1 MSQYN
6 QSGEVISI
14 AHEFGNKID
23 KIPPGAYTVEQN
35 PQTGEFYLLS
45 SPVFTRPDKVYG
57 EMTSRNQKVIN
68 TFLKREGKNTGV
80 LLSGTKGAG
89 KTQLAKDV
97 SLELMKLGIPTI
109 IIQNCYTSGG
119 FINFIKAI
127 EDKALILFDEFEK
140 VYNER
145 EHQES
150 ILTLLDGTG
159 SYNKLYILT
168 SNSRGVSEFL
178 RNRPSRIFYHF
189 EYKKLAKEIMLDLLN
204 DKLVNK
210 SYIPQFETLW
220 DVAETISFDIIQC
233 LIEELNRYPTQTF
246 TETFKELNVEVEAR
260 EGNAF
265 VLSELTVN
273 GIPFKFDEEYTN
285 NFTTFSFMAKYEQLR
300 AYVYA
305 DEGTRLNELAAL
317 GARLHDTDWY
327 DEEDTPTVSP
337 SSSKADDA
345 EDDDEDEVVA
355 VKQLEYFFNLEF
367 DKADTL
373 VTNSSITITR
383 AFGEY
388 NLRAKFVKTET
399 PDVIETMFDGK

>member
-1 MSQYN
+1 MTQYN
-6 QSGEVISI
+6 QSGEIINI

-23 KIPPGAYTVEQN
+23 KIPAGAYTVEQD
-35 PQTGEFYLLS
+35 PRTGEFFLQS
-45 SPVFTRPDKVYG
+45 SPMFTRPAKVYG
-57 EMTSRNQKVIN
+57 EMTARNQKVIN
-68 TFLKREGKNTGV
+68 TYLSREGKNTGV
-80 LLSGTKGAG
+80 LLSGTKGSG

-97 SLELMKLGIPTI
+97 SLALIEMGIPTI
-109 IIQNCYTSGG
+109 IVQNRYTCGN

-140 VYNER
+140 VYIER

-168 SNSRGVSEFL
+168 SNKRQVSEFL
-178 RNRPSRIFYHF
+178 CNRPSRIFYHF
-189 EYKKLAKEIMLDLLN
+189 EYKKLAKPVMLDLLN

-210 SYIPQFETLW
+210 NFIPQFETLW
-220 DVAETISFDIIQC
+220 DVAETLSFDIIQC
-233 LIEELNRYPTQTF
+233 LVEELNRYPTQTF

-265 VLSELTVN
+265 ILSELSLN
-273 GIPFKFDEEYTN
+273 GVPFKFDEEYTN

-305 DEGTRLNELAAL
+305 DEGTRLKELAAL
-317 GARLHDTDWY
+317 GARLHQTDWY
-327 DEEDTPTVSP
+327 DEDTEEVAISAPSTTDSEDEDT
-337 SSSKADDA
+337 
-345 EDDDEDEVVA
+345 EEVA
-355 VKQLEYFFNLEF
+355 VKELEYFFTLEF

-373 VTNSSITITR
+373 VTNSSITVSRT
-383 AFGEY
+383 FGDY
-388 NLRAKFVKTET
+388 HLHAKFVKTET
-399 PDVIETMFDGK
+399 PDVIESMFDGK

>member
-1 MSQYN
+1 MYN
-6 QSGEVISI
+6 QSGEIITI

-23 KIPPGAYTVEQN
+23 KIPPGTYTVEQN
-35 PQTGEFYLLS
+35 PQNGEFYLQRS
-45 SPVFTRPDKVYG
+45 APFTRPAKVYG
-57 EMTSRNQKVIN
+57 EMKNRNEKVIN
-68 TFLKREGKNTGV
+68 TFLSREGKNTGV

-97 SLELMKLGIPTI
+97 SIALAEHGIPTI
-109 IIQNCYTSGG
+109 IVQDCYVSGG

-140 VYNER
+140 VYNKQEY
-145 EHQES
+145 QES

-168 SNSRGVSEFL
+168 SNNRNVSEFL
-178 RNRPSRIFYHF
+178 RNRPSRIYYHF
-189 EYKKLAKEIMLDLLN
+189 EYKKLPKSVMLDLLN

-210 SYIPQFETLW
+210 SFIPQFETLW

-246 TETFKELNVEVEAR
+246 TETFKELNVEIDAR
-260 EGNAF
+260 DGNAY

-273 GIPFKFDEEYTN
+273 GIPFKFDELYTN
-285 NFTTFSFMAKYEQLR
+285 CFTSFAFMAKYESLR

-317 GARLHDTDWY
+317 GARQHHTSWI
-327 DEEDTPTVSP
+327 DEE
-337 SSSKADDA
+337 
-345 EDDDEDEVVA
+345 EDDGLVVCA
-355 VKQLEYFFNLEF
+355 PADVEAEENENVVEIKELEYVFSLEF
-367 DKADTL
+367 DKADTI
-373 VTNSSITITR
+373 VNNSGITIDR
-383 AFGEY
+383 KFGDY
-388 NLRAKFVKTET
+388 MLHAKFVKTET